1 MRAVGHRE
9 SDAIL
14 GAMRQV
20 ALAGGRALSYADT
33 ASILAAGHYLLRRR
47 GLSDLGT
54 LPAVEPGDLVAALPD
69 RTLAEEAVKYLAVM
83 AMVDGTLDHGKL
95 KRVLE
100 YSRALDVE
108 ADYLT
113 DLVEAASGHLA
124 WATADMWR
132 KNFDSVLSHSSEGL
146 DPNTWI
152 RPYAGANADPTLVAR
167 YEALGRLPQNSFG
180 KALWDFDKANGYP
193 FPGDPAALNAAFGT
207 AHDSTHVISGYDT
220 SARGELLVSTFTAG
234 MHPINPMSGH
244 ILPVIFFFHFGEQ
257 MNDVGHAG
265 KGGLDPDEFWHA
277 WARGTEMTVDIFDPK
292 WSVWDWVE
300 HDLDALRRL
309 WNVTPPG
316 NRR

>member
-1 MRAVGHRE
+1 MRAVGPRE

-20 ALAGGRALSYADT
+20 ALAGGHTITYADT
-33 ASILAAGHYLLRRR
+33 ASIRAAAHYLLRRH
-47 GLSDLGT
+47 GLVDLGT
-54 LPAVEPGDLVAALPD
+54 LPAAEPADLVEVLKD
-69 RTLAEEAVKYLAVM
+69 RTLAEEAVKYLAIM
-83 AMVDGTLDHGKL
+83 AMVDGSLDHGKL

-100 YSRALDVE
+100 YSRALDIE

-132 KNFDSVLSHSSEGL
+132 KNFDSVLSRPSEGL
-146 DPNTWI
+146 DPNVWI
-152 RPYAGANADPTLVAR
+152 RPYEGANADPDLVAR
-167 YEALGRLPQNSFG
+167 YEALGGLPQNTFG

-193 FPGDPAALNAAFGT
+193 FPGDPMALNAAFGT

-277 WARGTEMTVDIFDPK
+277 WARGAEMTADIFDPQ

-300 HDLDALRRL
+300 HDLDALRRQ

>member
-1 MRAVGHRE
+1 VRAVGHRE

-47 GLSDLGT
+47 GFNDLGT
-54 LPAVEPGDLVAALPD
+54 LPAVEPADLVTALQD
-69 RTLAEEAVKYLAVM
+69 RALAEEAVKYLAVM
-83 AMVDGTLDHGKL
+83 AMVDGTLDRGKL
-95 KRVLE
+95 RRVLE
-100 YSRALDVE
+100 YSRALDIE

-132 KNFDSVLSHSSEGL
+132 KNFDSVLSRSSEGL

-152 RPYAGANADPTLVAR
+152 RPYAGANADPALVAR

-180 KALWDFDKANGYP
+180 KALWDFDKTNGYP
-193 FPGDPAALNAAFGT
+193 FPGDPSALNAAFGT

-257 MNDVGHAG
+257 LNDVGHAG

-277 WARGTEMTVDIFDPK
+277 WARGAEMTADLFDPK
-292 WSVWDWVE
+292 WNVWDWVE
-300 HDLDALRRL
+300 HDLEELRRR

>member
-1 MRAVGHRE
+1 MHAVGHRE

-20 ALAGGRALSYADT
+20 ALAGGHTITYADT
-33 ASILAAGHYLLRRR
+33 ASIRAAAHYLLRRH
-47 GLSDLGT
+47 DIVDIGT
-54 LPAVEPGDLVAALPD
+54 LPSAEPADLVAILTD
-69 RTLAEEAVKYLAVM
+69 RSLAEEAVKYLAIM
-83 AMVDGTLDHGKL
+83 AMVDGSLDHGKL
-95 KRVLE
+95 RRVLE
-100 YSRALDVE
+100 YSRALDIE

-124 WATADMWR
+124 WAAADMWR
-132 KNFDSVLSHSSEGL
+132 KNFDSVLSRSSEGL

-152 RPYAGANADPTLVAR
+152 RPYAGANADPALVER
-167 YEALGRLPQNSFG
+167 YEALGQLPQNSFG
-180 KALWDFDKANGYP
+180 KALWDFDKTNGYP
-193 FPGDPAALNAAFGT
+193 FPGDPMALNAVFGT

-277 WARGTEMTVDIFDPK
+277 WARGAEMTVDLFDPK
-292 WSVWDWVE
+292 WNVWDWVE
-300 HDLDALRRL
+300 HDLDKLRRQ

>member
-1 MRAVGHRE
+1 MRAVGRRE

-47 GLSDLGT
+47 DLVDLGT
-54 LPAVEPGDLVAALPD
+54 LPPVEPADLVAALTE
-69 RTLAEEAVKYLAVM
+69 RVLAEEAVKYLAVM
-83 AMVDGTLDHGKL
+83 AMVDGTLDRGKL
-95 KRVLE
+95 RRVLE
-100 YSRALDVE
+100 YSRALDIE

-124 WATADMWR
+124 WAAADMWR
-132 KNFDSVLSHSSEGL
+132 KNFDSVLSRSSEGL

-152 RPYAGANADPTLVAR
+152 RPYGGTSADPALLAR
-167 YEALGRLPQNSFG
+167 YEALGGLPQNSFG
-180 KALWDFDKANGYP
+180 KALWDFDKTNGYP
-193 FPGDPAALNAAFGT
+193 FPGDPSALNAAFGT

-277 WARGTEMTVDIFDPK
+277 WARGAEMTVDLFDPK

-300 HDLDALRRL
+300 HDLDELRRR
-309 WNVTPPG
+309 WNVTPAG
-316 NRR
+316 NRL